1 LTKVLGLE
9 YYENMGQG
17 DFINGALF
25 VSLNLADAQFTK
37 TALADGATE
46 IMPLAQ
52 FFGSNI
58 LVKGLLALAI
68 VTLLILSKKTK
79 LLRPIN
85 IGMGATVAWGCL
97 VAYLFPV
104 LF

>member
-1 LTKVLGLE
+1 
-9 YYENMGQG
+9 MGYG
-17 DFINGALF
+17 DFINVVIF

-37 TALADGATE
+37 IALADGAKE

-58 LVKGLLALAI
+58 PIKALLALAI
-68 VTLLILSKKTK
+68 VALLILSKKTK
-79 LLRPIN
+79 LFRPLN
-85 IGMGATVAWGCL
+85 IVMGAIVAWGCV
-97 VAYLFPV
+97 VAFLFPV